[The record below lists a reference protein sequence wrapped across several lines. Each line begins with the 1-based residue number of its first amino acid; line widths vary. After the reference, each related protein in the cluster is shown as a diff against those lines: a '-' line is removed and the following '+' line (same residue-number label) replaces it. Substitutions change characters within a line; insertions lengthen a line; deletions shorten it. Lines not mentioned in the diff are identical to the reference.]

1 MKTQIRQYNAIKT
14 AVSFFTKRL
23 KNIFD
28 KFVKNTGRKLAINLD
43 DILTISLFKNTNA
56 IATKK
61 AVYEILDL
69 EKVCS
74 YKTLV
79 VNMNRFAQLAAII
92 LVLLMKMNRQNDPHP
107 IKHIDSTDIP
117 VCLFKNANRHKTMK
131 ALSAFAR
138 NSKGTYFGLKLHLI
152 TDLRK
157 NMLALQ
163 FTPANVDDR
172 EPVPDL
178 CEGINGFIIADAG
191 YVSDKLAK
199 DIYEEGKRI
208 FIAKPKKNMK
218 KLMTKFE
225 ELLYKTRFKIEY
237 NFRDLKLFKGLLT
250 SLPRSVDGY
259 LANYIYSLLAY
270 QIA

>member
-1 MKTQIRQYNAIKT
+1 M
-14 AVSFFTKRL
+14 

-28 KFVKNTGRKLAINLD
+28 KFKKSTGRKLAININ
-43 DILTISLFKNTNA
+43 DILTISLFKNKHG
-56 IATKK
+56 IPTKK
-61 AVYEILDL
+61 SVYEMLGL
-69 EKVCS
+69 EYKCS

-92 LVLLMKMNRQNDPHP
+92 LMLIMRMNRQNNPHP

-117 VCLFKNANRHKTMK
+117 VCLFKNANKHKTMK
-131 ALSAFAR
+131 LLSAFSK

-152 TDLRK
+152 TDLRQS
-157 NMLALQ
+157 MLAIK
-163 FTPANVDDR
+163 FTPANIDDR
-172 EPVPDL
+172 KPVPDM

-199 DIYEEGKRI
+199 EIYEEGKRI
-208 FIAKPKKNMK
+208 FISKPKKNMK

-250 SLPRSVDGY
+250 SMPRSVDGY